1 MAPIL
6 TQSDNYIS
14 IQQFLDDECVD
25 PLDNEEAPGKVS
37 MWIQEK
43 DIVQASVNVSKLTK
57 LTPGIYSVYVSRDRG
72 IYCKSVKAVSDELF
86 IFPDSISQKLLQ
98 EIDSFWNKADLYKKN
113 NLLHKRG
120 ILLEGLPGTGK
131 SSIITLL
138 SQDVIN
144 KGGVVFKVTGP
155 NNLIDY
161 ISFMLYQFKEVEPE
175 TPIITVIEDLD
186 QYGEVGD
193 RLLDFL
199 DGKTNIEHHVVLATS
214 NNTEEIPDTFLRPS
228 RIDLKIEIA
237 LPGEI
242 TRREYFIKKGVPE
255 EDVAELTM
263 LSNNLSFADLKEIYI
278 CIYLLGY
285 SKTDA
290 IQKVKSPRTK
300 KNYLSQFPASGS
312 VGI

>member
-6 TQSDNYIS
+6 TQSNNYIS
-14 IQQFLDDECVD
+14 IQQFLDEECVD
-25 PLDNEEAPGKVS
+25 PLDNEEAPDKVS

-72 IYCKSVKAVSDELF
+72 IHCKSVKAASDELF